1 MKVLNFETT
10 AMRCRLADQVRGGPH
25 GALGYLVGKTVQEA
39 QYQHLWESCLLIGIT
54 NEDVLMKDADF
65 MEGDNGEI
73 IGFCAQPNY
82 VIKSNDLLIFI
93 GATSNPEV
101 LDTPLLA
108 PASELED
115 AGLDITPFDRRQLIV
130 DMCETRRILIIGWRW
145 VWTRD
150 ENRLKN
156 RIYEIAR
163 SAGPGTY
170 IVFMNQMATEDDS
183 INFKENLERTGVV
196 KPIFPGDG
204 GDGGTKI
211 LPGCTAGWRLTEYPH
226 VRVFHA
232 ERKNVR
238 SKMFL

>member
-1 MKVLNFETT
+1 MLRSNLFLKWEYVELHNLLDGFYQQHDTQKMPLVHT
-10 AMRCRLADQVRGGPH
+10 SRLHAFGQRRG
-25 GALGYLVGKTVQEA
+25 
-39 QYQHLWESCLLIGIT
+39 
-54 NEDVLMKDADF
+54 
-65 MEGDNGEI
+65 
-73 IGFCAQPNY
+73 
-82 VIKSNDLLIFI
+82 
-93 GATSNPEV
+93 TSNPEV
-101 LDTPLLA
+101 LDVPLLA

-115 AGLDITPFDRRQLIV
+115 AGLDITPFDRKQLIV

-145 VWTRD
+145 VWTKD

-163 SAGPGTY
+163 SAGPGSY
-170 IVFMNQMATEDDS
+170 IVFMNQMATEDNS

-196 KPIFPGDG
+196 KPIFSGDG
-204 GDGGTKI
+204 GDGGTKL

-238 SKMFL
+238 RKMFV